1 MCRCTFF
8 TEYKRIGLRKIRSL
22 AWKKANRMQVTFHI
36 QMEKNGSEK
45 WSNKVICSKLGKNK
59 KRTDGYTS
67 YQFISTLE

>member
-1 MCRCTFF
+1 
-8 TEYKRIGLRKIRSL
+8 
-22 AWKKANRMQVTFHI
+22 MQVTFHI

-45 WSNKVICSKLGKNK
+45 RSNKGIWSKLSKK